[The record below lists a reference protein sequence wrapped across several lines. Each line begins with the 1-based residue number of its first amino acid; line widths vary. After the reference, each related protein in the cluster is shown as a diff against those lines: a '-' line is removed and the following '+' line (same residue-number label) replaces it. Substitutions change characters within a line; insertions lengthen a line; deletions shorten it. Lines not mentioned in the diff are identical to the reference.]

1 MMVELAPRDAVGVS
15 ARLHPDPATNGDEP
29 MLGLL
34 WMINPLW
41 EGVITPM
48 LLIGF
53 GWWVRPRV
61 EHLER
66 QAHRPYDWEIDG

>member
-1 MMVELAPRDAVGVS
+1 
-15 ARLHPDPATNGDEP
+15 

-34 WMINPLW
+34 WMTNWIW
-41 EGVITPM
+41 EGVITPL

-61 EHLER
+61 ERLER
-66 QAHRPYDWEIDG
+66 QTHRPYDWEIDG

>member
-1 MMVELAPRDAVGVS
+1 
-15 ARLHPDPATNGDEP
+15 

-34 WMINPLW
+34 WMTNWMW
-41 EGVITPM
+41 EGVITP
-48 LLIGF
+48 LLLVGF

-66 QAHRPYDWEIDG
+66 QAPRPYDWEIAGCHDPRHRCPAARRLHRAGRPHVPH

>member
-1 MMVELAPRDAVGVS
+1 
-15 ARLHPDPATNGDEP
+15 

-34 WMINPLW
+34 WMTNWRW
-41 EGVITPM
+41 EGVITPL

-61 EHLER
+61 EHLES
-66 QAHRPYDWEIDG
+66 QTHRPYDWEIDG